1 MSRSI
6 ILSIEGCRPLAKW
19 TITLSER
26 CITMTHAAEEQ
37 ESAERCNG
45 LLEQANEIYLE
56 IEKYYQAMQH
66 DLSATSI
73 PQIMQKIGVLNTM
86 LQEAQAIDKR
96 VADALEKTSGVSGST
111 RILLEKRGEILSRIY
126 QGNRNIV
133 ARARNV
139 QSLLRHE
146 ISSLASNKK
155 AITGYKAP
163 DTDRKQMLCASC

>member
-1 MSRSI
+1 M
-6 ILSIEGCRPLAKW
+6 LSTEGCRPPAKW
-19 TITLSER
+19 TINLSER

-37 ESAERCNG
+37 KSIERCDG

-56 IEKYYQAMQH
+56 IEKYYLEMQH

-73 PQIMQKIGVLNTM
+73 PQVMQKVGVLNTM
-86 LQEAQAIDKR
+86 LLEAQAIDKR
-96 VADALEKTSGVSGST
+96 VAFALEKTTGISGST

-146 ISSLASNKK
+146 ISSLATNQK
-155 AITGYKAP
+155 AITGYKTP
-163 DTDRKQMLCASC
+163 DTNRKQMLCASC